1 MPSFIPK
8 KEKVV
13 RNFYVLPCCLLLLN
27 LGNTII
33 TYKSG
38 IIADRLERT
47 LFVIGMVLFGSSLV
61 AFVIAPAIEALVR
74 VLRRTSRQGG
84 GRLGEIMFLAA
95 LGAGVFCLYY
105 MATIHGPQSLLPAE
119 WRN

>member
-13 RNFYVLPCCLLLLN
+13 RNYFVLPCCLLLLN
-27 LGNTII
+27 LGNSII
-33 TYKSG
+33 TYKAG
-38 IIADRLERT
+38 MIGDVLERT

-61 AFVIAPAIEALVR
+61 AFVIAPAVEALVR
-74 VLRRTSRQGG
+74 TLHRTSRRGG
-84 GRLGEIMFLAA
+84 GLMGEILFLAA
-95 LGAGVFCLYY
+95 LGAGVFFLYY
-105 MATIHGPQSLLPAE
+105 VATLHGAQALLPAE